1 VAGWLKERQVEHI
14 TLRDL
19 YQGTR
24 GRFERVDALK
34 PAVALLLEHNCMA
47 EVPPPPPR
55 TGPGR
60 RPSPVYFV
68 NPWLYSQ
75 NPHNSYNSPL
85 EGPEHSA
92 AGNSGESEDCEHRA
106 APPREPVPAP
116 DVSGNG
122 RPARGIPRE
131 PVP

>member
-1 VAGWLKERQVEHI
+1 
-14 TLRDL
+14 
-19 YQGTR
+19 
-24 GRFERVDALK
+24 
-34 PAVALLLEHNCMA
+34 
-47 EVPPPPPR
+47 
-55 TGPGR
+55 
-60 RPSPVYFV
+60 V